1 MEQDGQ
7 RDNGRWA
14 PWTAAA
20 IVVLFLAACVPLA
33 VWQFFTVNLDEPR
46 YTVAAAAMMASG
58 DYLVPT
64 NPWGGVRLLKP
75 PLSYYYV
82 VGGFSLFGQTLFGAK
97 LFWLLSAGAILG
109 LTWALARR
117 IGASQAGAAVAVA
130 ALAANLHFF
139 RATLTHIPDI
149 PQMLGITMAL
159 VGFARI
165 LAARE
170 GEAPPPWAYYLA
182 WVGIAFAFF
191 AKGLLALVLVALTVA
206 IRVQA
211 GGVRRPGRHETAAI
225 VIAVIAGGWW
235 YVVMAIREPALLY
248 QQFLGDQVTKKAFF
262 DVAWMLETFVENG
275 IDLVQGFFP
284 FLIAAVPFAIARLR
298 VRLRREVLYLMLWCL
313 TVVVVFCFGSDR
325 TERYMLPAMP
335 ALAALIGLGFSGLS
349 GEEIARRSARTVRIL
364 LPVIGVVG
372 LLTAGVVY
380 AGSTVLAAV
389 GVLLGFAAAIWAVWW
404 LAGVRRPG
412 VSLAVLALLPA
423 TALLSIFPAYDYIGR
438 GSIADLS
445 VEAIEAAGVRPDEV
459 VFLRRWQLVERVGL
473 RIPPIE
479 AYRFTRRADA
489 ERIGEARLAITTDPE
504 TLPELEALGF
514 DMVEKVA
521 APGGFPFGEFMDAIV
536 ARDFGPLRE
545 KWGERIWIGLRTGE
559 PPAAG

>member
-1 MEQDGQ
+1 MDQDGQ
-7 RDNGRWA
+7 HESGRWA
-14 PWTAAA
+14 PWTAVA
-20 IVVLFLAACVPLA
+20 IVLLFLAACVPLA
-33 VWQFFTVNLDEPR
+33 IWQFFTVNMDEPR
-46 YTVAAAAMMASG
+46 YTVAAAEMMATG

-82 VGGFSLFGQTLFGAK
+82 VGGFSLFGQSLFGAK

-109 LTWALARR
+109 FTWALARR
-117 IGASQAGAAVAVA
+117 IGASQVGAAVAVA
-130 ALAANLHFF
+130 ALAANLHFY
-139 RATLTHIPDI
+139 RAALTHIPDI

-170 GEAPPPWAYYLA
+170 GEEAPPWACYLA

-206 IRVQA
+206 MRVQA
-211 GGVRRPGRHETAAI
+211 RGVGRPGRHETAAI
-225 VIAVIAGGWW
+225 VIAVIVGGWW
-235 YVVMAIREPALLY
+235 YVLMAIRKPELLF
-248 QQFLGDQVTKKAFF
+248 QQFLGDQVTKKASF
-262 DVAWMLETFVENG
+262 DIGWILETFVENA
-275 IDLVQGFFP
+275 IDLVQGFVP
-284 FLIAAVPFAIARLR
+284 FLIAAVPFALARLR
-298 VRLRREVLYLMLWCL
+298 VRPRREVLFLMLWCL
-313 TVVVVFCFGSDR
+313 VVVVVFCFGADR

-349 GEEIARRSARTVRIL
+349 GEDIARRSGRTVRIL
-364 LPVIGVVG
+364 LPLFAIVG

-389 GVLLGFAAAIWAVWW
+389 AVLLGFAVAICAVWW

-412 VSLAVLALLPA
+412 VSLTVLALLPA
-423 TALLSIFPAYDYIGR
+423 VALLSIFPAYDYIGK
-438 GSIADLS
+438 GSMTDLS

-479 AYRFTRRADA
+479 DYRFTRRPEPDQ
-489 ERIGEARLAITTDPE
+489 IGDARLAITTDPE
-504 TLPELEALGF
+504 TLPGLEALGF
-514 DMVEKVA
+514 EMVEKVGS
-521 APGGFPFGEFMDAIV
+521 PGGFPFGEFLDAIV
-536 ARDFGPLRE
+536 ARDFGPLRD
-545 KWGERIWIGLRTGE
+545 KWGERIWIGLRTAE
-559 PPAAG
+559 TPAGG